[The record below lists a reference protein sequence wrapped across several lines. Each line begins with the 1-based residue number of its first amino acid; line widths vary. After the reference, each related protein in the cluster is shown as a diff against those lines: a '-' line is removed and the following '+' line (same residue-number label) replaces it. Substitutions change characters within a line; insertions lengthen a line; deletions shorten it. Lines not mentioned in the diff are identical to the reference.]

1 MDNYTFTKYRDKDKV
16 DFEVLIDERLINTS
30 ANHAML
36 SLVNDFESNQW
47 RSKKFRNFIINN
59 LKEVAL
65 NKKERDALSG
75 NEGDILERAISK
87 MHIDNSGGEIGE
99 VFLYGIMKNYYNAL
113 PVVPKIFYKQNP
125 NDNAKGADSVHIT
138 LEELEENAYHIW
150 LGESKIYNDIT
161 GSINEAVKSVYELL
175 ATDKLKKE
183 KSLIMNLNDIEDY
196 LSDVD
201 DSKKPLMIELKKTLN
216 DRTSLDEMK
225 KILHIPIS
233 IIYECEMT
241 KQHLQNP
248 SVCLNDNYKNLII
261 EFHKKQ
267 CGNLSQKIISKLND
281 IPLIEYI
288 KFHIIIFPIHNK
300 EELVAQINK
309 IFEAHRQ

>member
-1 MDNYTFTKYRDKDKV
+1 MSDYTFTKYRDKDKV
-16 DFEVLIDERLINTS
+16 DFEVLIDEWLMSNDS
-30 ANHAML
+30 VNHAML

-47 RSKKFRNFIINN
+47 RSKKFRNFIINS

-99 VFLYGIMKNYYNAL
+99 VFLYGIMKSYYNAL

-138 LEELEENAYHIW
+138 LEENTYHIW

-196 LSDVD
+196 LSDAD
-201 DSKKPLMIELKKTLN
+201 DSKKLLMIELKKTLN

-241 KQHLQNP
+241 KKHLQNP
-248 SVCLNDNYKNLII
+248 SVCLDDNYKNLII
-261 EFHKKQ
+261 EFHKNQ
-267 CGNLSQKIISKLND
+267 CGNLSQKIINKLNN

-288 KFHIIIFPIHNK
+288 KFHIIIFPIPNK
-300 EELVAQINK
+300 KELVAQINK

>member
-1 MDNYTFTKYRDKDKV
+1 MNDYTFTKYKDKDKV
-16 DFEVLIDERLINTS
+16 DFEVLIDEWLINTS

-138 LEELEENAYHIW
+138 LEENAYHIW

-225 KILHIPIS
+225 KILHLPIS

-248 SVCLNDNYKNLII
+248 LVCLDDNYKNSII
-261 EFHKKQ
+261 EFHKNQ
-267 CGNLSQKIISKLND
+267 CDNLSQKIISKLND

-288 KFHIIIFPIHNK
+288 KFHIMVFPIPNK
-300 EELVAQINK
+300 KELVAQINK
-309 IFEAHRQ
+309 IFEAYRQ

>member
-1 MDNYTFTKYRDKDKV
+1 MNDYTFTKYKDKDKV
-16 DFEVLIDERLINTS
+16 DFEVLIDEWLINTS

-87 MHIDNSGGEIGE
+87 MHIDNLGGEIGE

-138 LEELEENAYHIW
+138 LEENAYHIW
-150 LGESKIYNDIT
+150 LGESKIYSDIT
-161 GSINEAVKSVYELL
+161 RAISEVVESVYELL

-183 KSLIMNLNDIEDY
+183 KSLITNLNDIDGY
-196 LSDVD
+196 LSD
-201 DSKKPLMIELKKTLN
+201 SNNLHKTSITELKNILN

-233 IIYECEMT
+233 IIYECDIT
-241 KQHLQNP
+241 KQHLQNYP
-248 SVCLNDNYKNLII
+248 VCLDNNYKNLII
-261 EFHKKQ
+261 ELHRNQ
-267 CGNLSQKIISKLND
+267 CSKLSQKIISKLND

-288 KFHIIIFPIHNK
+288 KFHIMVFPIPNK
-300 EELVAQINK
+300 KELVAQINK

>member
-1 MDNYTFTKYRDKDKV
+1 M
-16 DFEVLIDERLINTS
+16 
-30 ANHAML
+30 
-36 SLVNDFESNQW
+36 
-47 RSKKFRNFIINN
+47 SKKFRNFIINN

-138 LEELEENAYHIW
+138 LEENAYHIW
-150 LGESKIYNDIT
+150 LGESKIYNDII

-175 ATDKLKKE
+175 ATNKLKKE

-248 SVCLNDNYKNLII
+248 LVCLDDNYKNLII
-261 EFHKKQ
+261 EFHKNQ

-288 KFHIIIFPIHNK
+288 KFHIMVFPIPNK
-300 EELVAQINK
+300 KELVAQINK

>member
-1 MDNYTFTKYRDKDKV
+1 MNDYTFTKYKDKDKV
-16 DFEVLIDERLINTS
+16 DFEVLIDEWLINTS

-138 LEELEENAYHIW
+138 LEENAYHIW

-225 KILHIPIS
+225 KILHLPIS

-248 SVCLNDNYKNLII
+248 LVCLDDNYKNSII
-261 EFHKKQ
+261 EFHKNQ
-267 CGNLSQKIISKLND
+267 CDNLSQKIISKLND

-288 KFHIIIFPIHNK
+288 KFHIMVFPIPNK
-300 EELVAQINK
+300 KELVAQINK